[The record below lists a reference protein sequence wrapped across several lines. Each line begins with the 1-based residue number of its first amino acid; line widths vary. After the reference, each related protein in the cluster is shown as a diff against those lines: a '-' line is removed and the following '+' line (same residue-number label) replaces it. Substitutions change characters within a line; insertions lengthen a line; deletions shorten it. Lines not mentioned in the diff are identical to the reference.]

1 MAARQADTLR
11 NKVLTSFQKHYP
23 SRYEYMTKALKSKVD
38 SSFKET
44 HRMGRHL
51 QFELNLKFEN
61 ITNEEVC
68 DASEE
73 GYRNFPEMA
82 GEILYVYLSQ
92 SNFNSPKVTYL
103 STTKDVS
110 KYIVD
115 VQL

>member
-1 MAARQADTLR
+1 MAAKQADALR
-11 NKVLTSFQKHYP
+11 NKVLTAFQKHYP
-23 SRYEYMTKALKSKVD
+23 SRYEYMTKALKAKVD

-82 GEILYVYLSQ
+82 GEIIYVYLSQ